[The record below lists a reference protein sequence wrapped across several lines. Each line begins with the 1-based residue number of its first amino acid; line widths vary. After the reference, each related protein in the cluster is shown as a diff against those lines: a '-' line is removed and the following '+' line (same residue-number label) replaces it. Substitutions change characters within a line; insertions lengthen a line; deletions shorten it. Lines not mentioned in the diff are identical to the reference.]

1 MDTGRR
7 AHNGDVRS
15 RDEHSVG
22 ELVGQATEQLSRLVR
37 QEIALAKTELAE
49 KGKRA
54 GRGGGLLGG
63 AGAFAY
69 AGLLALAGTGVAAL
83 SLVLPVWAAALI
95 VTAAL
100 FVIAGVLAAVGRA
113 QLRRAT
119 PPTPEATLG
128 SVRADVEEIKGR
140 AHR

>member
-1 MDTGRR
+1 MTGTMHTRP
-7 AHNGDVRS
+7 V

-37 QEIALAKTELAE
+37 QEVALAKMELAE

-54 GRGGGLLGG
+54 GVGGGMLGA
-63 AGAFAY
+63 AGAIAY
-69 AGLLALAGTGVAAL
+69 VGLFALAGTAAAAL

-95 VTAAL
+95 VTGAL
-100 FVIAGVLAAVGRA
+100 FVIAGVLAVTGRA
-113 QLRRAT
+113 QLRRAV
-119 PPTPEATLG
+119 PPKPEETLG
-128 SVRADVEEIKGR
+128 SVRADVDQIRER

>member
-1 MDTGRR
+1 MTGTMHTRPV
-7 AHNGDVRS
+7 H
-15 RDEHSVG
+15 DENHSVG

-37 QEIALAKTELAE
+37 QEVALAKMELAE

-54 GRGGGLLGG
+54 GRGGGMLGA
-63 AGAFAY
+63 AGAIAY
-69 AGLLALAGTGVAAL
+69 VGLFALAGTAAAAL

-100 FVIAGVLAAVGRA
+100 FLIAAVLAVTGRA
-113 QLRRAT
+113 QLRRAV
-119 PPTPEATLG
+119 PPKPEETLG
-128 SVRADVEEIKGR
+128 SVRADVDQIRER

>member
-1 MDTGRR
+1 MTGTMHTRPV
-7 AHNGDVRS
+7 H
-15 RDEHSVG
+15 DEHHSVG

-37 QEIALAKTELAE
+37 QEVSLAKLELAE

-54 GRGGGLLGG
+54 GRGGGMLGA
-63 AGAFAY
+63 AGAVAY
-69 AGLLALAGTGVAAL
+69 VGLFALAGTATAAL

-100 FVIAGVLAAVGRA
+100 FLIAGILAATGRA
-113 QLRRAT
+113 QLRRAV
-119 PPTPEATLG
+119 PPKPEEALG
-128 SVRADVEEIKGR
+128 SVRADVDQIRER